1 MVSNTQ
7 KTKISKAIID
17 FFDAW
22 KAGDY
27 KEMVEASQQS
37 FIESVNKNHV
47 EYMQDRF
54 DFKKLKSYEIKCIK
68 NETIRLNKFMKSQ
81 NVKKRFQGIFTVKVD
96 VKYDVEGVFYS
107 GSVPV
112 NVISEKFIM
121 KVNPTSVLRRVSQ

>member
-7 KTKISKAIID
+7 KTKITKAIID

-22 KAGDY
+22 KAGDC
-27 KEMVEASQQS
+27 KAMVEASQQS